1 MMRRRDLDIEREN
14 DGGAF
19 NMEQFQEQMD
29 QLEEEENSSLFMEG
43 MFGGLVSIPL
53 PVPEIISSLDS
64 SKFKYKQAQ
73 FKKKGQNLNESSSG
87 SGLWRQCPI
96 CWSDFQRNDFVT
108 TLHCN
113 EQHVFHTECIEQW
126 IRKGQNSCPLCRK
139 QIANL

>member
-64 SKFKYKQAQ
+64 SKFKYK
-73 FKKKGQNLNESSSG
+73 
-87 SGLWRQCPI
+87 
-96 CWSDFQRNDFVT
+96 
-108 TLHCN
+108 
-113 EQHVFHTECIEQW
+113 
-126 IRKGQNSCPLCRK
+126 
-139 QIANL
+139 